1 MVSRWDSTGKYGVGY
16 LMRTGGIGHEFSRRE
31 DLDSRADNEHDD
43 KTHELA
49 RDDLPAAQP

>member
-1 MVSRWDSTGKYGVGY
+1 
-16 LMRTGGIGHEFSRRE
+16 MRTGGIGHEFSRRE
-31 DLDSRADNEHDD
+31 DLDSRADNEHAD